1 MSALRSLDGDSITIT
16 IGGVPVPQGSK
27 SIVRRGGK
35 AWMIDA
41 NADKLK
47 LWRGKVANEA
57 DIGLT
62 FDAPVCVGYVFVFP
76 RPKRPKFLRHAVK
89 PDIDKLMRAIND
101 GLVDGGLL
109 SDDSRITAV
118 AFAEKRYAEQDEEPH
133 AVVTVTA
140 W

>member
-16 IGGVPVPQGSK
+16 VEGIPVPQGSK

-41 NADKLK
+41 NADRLK
-47 LWRGKVANEA
+47 EWRARVANAA

-62 FDAPVCVGYVFVFP
+62 FDAPVCVGYEFVFP

-89 PDIDKLMRAIND
+89 PDLDKLMRAVND

-118 AFAEKRYAEQDEEPH
+118 AFTEKRYAEQEEEPR

>member
-16 IGGVPVPQGSK
+16 VEGVPVPQGSK

-41 NADKLK
+41 NADRLRE
-47 LWRGKVANEA
+47 WRARVANAA

-62 FDAPVCVGYVFVFP
+62 FDAPVCVGYEFVFP

-89 PDIDKLMRAIND
+89 PDLDKLVRAVND
-101 GLVDGGLL
+101 GLTDGGLL
-109 SDDSRITAV
+109 SDDARISAHSFT
-118 AFAEKRYAEQDEEPH
+118 EKRYAEPGEEPH